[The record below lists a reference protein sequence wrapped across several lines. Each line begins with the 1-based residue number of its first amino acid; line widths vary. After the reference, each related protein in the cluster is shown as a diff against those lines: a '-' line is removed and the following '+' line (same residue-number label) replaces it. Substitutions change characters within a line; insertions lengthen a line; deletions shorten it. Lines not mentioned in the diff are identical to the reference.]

1 MAYDYKKYMEQMGNV
16 TADQKEIIKQY
27 LEKQCEQDEALKAV
41 YNPDKINECYDF
53 ITSCARQIATGS
65 KACLE
70 DAVVFKMAR
79 DFFLGDVPQKEEK
92 KKEADKTEAMPEDK
106 AEGGTEA
113 QDEEVLETCYDPD
126 NDPDAEDVVQVE
138 SCAMPEDVARD
149 MKKDAAQKA
158 EDTVIP
164 DEVKYDENGNGML
177 FEF

>member
-1 MAYDYKKYMEQMGNV
+1 MAYDYKKYMEQLGNV

-41 YNPDKINECYDF
+41 YNPDKIDECYDF
-53 ITSCARQIATGS
+53 ITSCAREIATGS
-65 KACLE
+65 EACLE

-92 KKEADKTEAMPEDK
+92 KKPEKEEKTEAMPEDK

-113 QDEEVLETCYDPD
+113 EDSE
-126 NDPDAEDVVQVE
+126 EDVVQVE

-149 MKKDAAQKA
+149 MSEDAAKEA
-158 EDTVIP
+158 EEIVIP
-164 DEVKYDENGNGML
+164 EQVQYDENGNGML

>member
-1 MAYDYKKYMEQMGNV
+1 MAYDYKKYMEQLENV
-16 TADQKEIIKQY
+16 AADQKEIIKQY

-41 YNPDKINECYDF
+41 YNPDKIDECYDF
-53 ITSCARQIATGS
+53 ITSCVRQIATGS
-65 KACLE
+65 EACLE

-79 DFFLGDVPQKEEK
+79 DFFLEDVPTLEEK
-92 KKEADKTEAMPEDK
+92 KKDKKADKKTDAMPEDE

-113 QDEEVLETCYDPD
+113 EDSE
-126 NDPDAEDVVQVE
+126 EDVVQVE

-149 MKKDAAQKA
+149 MKKDAAQEA

-164 DEVKYDENGNGML
+164 DEIQYDENGNGML

>member
-1 MAYDYKKYMEQMGNV
+1 MAYDYKKYMEQLGNV

-41 YNPDKINECYDF
+41 YNPDKIDECYDF

-79 DFFLGDVPQKEEK
+79 DFFLGDVPQKKEK
-92 KKEADKTEAMPEDK
+92 KKEADKTEAMPKDK

-113 QDEEVLETCYDPD
+113 QDSEED
-126 NDPDAEDVVQVE
+126 DVVQVE

-149 MKKDAAQKA
+149 MKKDAVQEA

>member
-1 MAYDYKKYMEQMGNV
+1 MAYDYEKYMEQLGNV

-27 LEKQCEQDEALKAV
+27 LEKQCEQDEALKAA
-41 YNPDKINECYDF
+41 YNPDIIDECYSF
-53 ITSCARQIATGS
+53 ITDCARQIATGS

-70 DAVVFKMAR
+70 DVVVFKMAR

-92 KKEADKTEAMPEDK
+92 KKEADKTDAMPEDK

-113 QDEEVLETCYDPD
+113 EDSEED
-126 NDPDAEDVVQVE
+126 DVVQVK
-138 SCAMPEDVARD
+138 SCTMPEDVARD
-149 MKKDAAQKA
+149 MKEDAAQET

-164 DEVKYDENGNGML
+164 DEVHYDENGNGML

>member
-1 MAYDYKKYMEQMGNV
+1 MAYDYKKYMEQLGNV

-41 YNPDKINECYDF
+41 YNPDKIDKCYDF
-53 ITSCARQIATGS
+53 ISSCARQIATGN

-70 DAVVFKMAR
+70 DTVVFKMAR
-79 DFFLGDVPQKEEK
+79 DFFLGDVPQKEKK

-113 QDEEVLETCYDPD
+113 EDSE
-126 NDPDAEDVVQVE
+126 EDVVQVE

-149 MKKDAAQKA
+149 MSEDAAKEA
-158 EDTVIP
+158 EETVVP
-164 DEVKYDENGNGML
+164 DEVQYDENGNGML
-177 FEF
+177 FPF

>member
-41 YNPDKINECYDF
+41 YNPDKIDDCYDF

-113 QDEEVLETCYDPD
+113 EDSE
-126 NDPDAEDVVQVE
+126 EDVVQVE
-138 SCAMPEDVARD
+138 SCAMPEDVASD
-149 MKKDAAQKA
+149 MKKDAAQEA

>member
-1 MAYDYKKYMEQMGNV
+1 MVYDYKKYMEQLGNV

-41 YNPDKINECYDF
+41 YNPDQIDECYYF
-53 ITSCARQIATGS
+53 ITNCARQIATGS
-65 KACLE
+65 KAYLE
-70 DAVVFKMAR
+70 DAVVFKMVR

-92 KKEADKTEAMPEDK
+92 KEEADKTEAMPEDK

-113 QDEEVLETCYDPD
+113 EDSE
-126 NDPDAEDVVQVE
+126 EDVVQVE

-149 MKKDAAQKA
+149 MKKDAAQEA

-164 DEVKYDENGNGML
+164 DVVQYDENGNGML